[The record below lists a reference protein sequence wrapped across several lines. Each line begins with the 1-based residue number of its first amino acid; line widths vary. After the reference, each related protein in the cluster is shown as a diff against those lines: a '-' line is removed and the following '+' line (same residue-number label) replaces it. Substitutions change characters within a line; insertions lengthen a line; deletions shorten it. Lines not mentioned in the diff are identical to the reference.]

1 LDGEG
6 DTGHNVSLWRN
17 MGKTQNL
24 PTISPKLERIAE
36 LAKEDSE
43 RQFISIAH
51 LLNMELLR
59 ESFRLLRK
67 DAASGVS
74 GTTAK
79 DYAKNLE
86 ENLENLYERLRTLR
100 YIAPPVKRVW
110 IDKEKGKKRPLGIPE
125 IEDKIVQK
133 AVTILLAPI
142 YNHDFYEFSHGFIS
156 GHSPHLAIKEVREQL
171 YALHINW
178 IIDADIEGFFN
189 NIDHNL
195 LHEFIQKRIKDG
207 GIIRLI
213 GKWLKAGVVENK
225 ELSYPKKGTP
235 QGGVISP
242 LLANIFLHYVLD
254 EWFVAMIQPRLKGRC
269 FINRFADDFILGFE
283 FEEDARRVMEVLPK
297 RFNRFGLN
305 IHPEKTKLVDF
316 RKPSYSNTT
325 TKGAGTFDYLGFTHY
340 WGKSRNNYW
349 VVKRKTSAKKLRV
362 KIANIWKWCKQNRH
376 INVKEQQ
383 VTLNQKLVGHYQY
396 YGIRNNYKLIEV
408 YYEAVLKAWKRWLGR
423 RSRDGYISWKK
434 FEKFLEHHPLAKP
447 RLVHSF

>member
-1 LDGEG
+1 
-6 DTGHNVSLWRN
+6 

-36 LAKEDSE
+36 LARDNSTL
-43 RQFISIAH
+43 QFISLAH
-51 LLNMELLR
+51 LLTLELLR

-79 DYAKNLE
+79 EYAMNLE
-86 ENLENLYERLRTLR
+86 TNLADLYDRLRTLR
-100 YIAPPVKRVW
+100 YVAPPVKRVW

-133 AVTILLAPI
+133 AVTILLSPI
-142 YNHDFYEFSHGFIS
+142 YDHDFYEFSHGFRTE
-156 GHSPHLAIKEVREQL
+156 HSQHLAIKEVREQL
-171 YALHINW
+171 YARHINW

-189 NIDHNL
+189 NIDHKL
-195 LHEFIQKRIKDG
+195 LREFIERRIKDG

-225 ELSYPKKGTP
+225 ELSYPQKGTP

-254 EWFVAMIQPRLKGRC
+254 EWFVEMIRPRLKGRC
-269 FINRFADDFILGFE
+269 FINRYADDFLIGFE
-283 FEEDARRVMEVLPK
+283 LEEDALRVMEVLPK

-305 IHPEKTKLVDF
+305 IHPEKTKLVNF
-316 RKPSYSNTT
+316 RKPSYSKTE

-340 WGKSRNNYW
+340 WGKSRQGYW
-349 VVKRKTSAKKLRV
+349 IVKRKTSAKKLRM
-362 KIANIWKWCKQNRH
+362 KITDIWKWCKQNRH
-376 INVKEQQ
+376 ISVKEQQ
-383 VTLNQKLVGHYQY
+383 VTLNQKLVGHYYY
-396 YGIRNNYKLIEV
+396 YGLCNNYKQLEV
-408 YYEAVLKAWKRWLGR
+408 YYESVLKAWKRWLGR
-423 RSRDGYISWKK
+423 RSRDGYISYEK
-434 FEKFLEHHPLAKP
+434 FNKFLEQHPLTKP
-447 RLVHSF
+447 RIVHSF